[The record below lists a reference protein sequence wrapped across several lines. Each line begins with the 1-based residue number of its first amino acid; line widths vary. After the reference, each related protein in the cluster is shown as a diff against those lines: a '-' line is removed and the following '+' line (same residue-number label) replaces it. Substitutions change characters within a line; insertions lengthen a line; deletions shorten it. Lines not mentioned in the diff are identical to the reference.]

1 MSDTLVNVALVLVF
15 ILIGGVF
22 AATELALVSLREGQ
36 AKALAARGKRGAR
49 VARLVEDPNRF
60 LAAVQVGVTLAGFLS
75 AAFGAARLAVPVSD
89 LLTDAGMSTGAS
101 DTVALVLVTLV
112 ISYFSLVFSELAP
125 KRLALQ
131 RPEGVSMLFAPAL
144 DRIASLSRP
153 VIWLLSKSTDLVV
166 RLLGGDPHSK
176 GEAIT
181 EEELR
186 DMVAAHES
194 LTKDERKLIDD
205 VFAAGE
211 RQLREVMLPRT
222 EVAFLDAGMTL
233 QRALRETAE
242 QPHSRYPVAG
252 TSQDDV
258 IGFLHVRDL
267 MVPAANARGLRVAD
281 VAREVK
287 MLPASKKVLPAMSEM
302 RREGHHMAIVVDEYG
317 GTAGIVTLEDL
328 IEEVIGDIRDEY
340 DVDEGDPLEI
350 RGGEVEADGL
360 LHLDEVRSVTGV
372 SLPDGPYE
380 TLAGYVMATLGHV
393 PRQGEAVE
401 VDGHRLEVSELDGRR
416 IARVRVTPLEPQEQ
430 LEESA

>member
-36 AKALAARGKRGAR
+36 AKALAARSRRGQR

-89 LLTDAGMSTGAS
+89 LLAGAGLSTGAS

-131 RPEGVSMLFAPAL
+131 RPEGVAMAFAPAL

-166 RLLGGDPHSK
+166 RLLGGDPSSQ
-176 GEAIT
+176 GTPIT

-233 QRALRETAE
+233 SRALRETAE

-267 MVPAANARGLRVAD
+267 MVPPANARGLRVAD
-281 VAREVK
+281 VVREVK
-287 MLPASKKVLPAMSEM
+287 MLPASKRVLPAMSEM

-340 DVDEGDPLEI
+340 DVDEGDPLQF

-360 LHLDEVRSVTGV
+360 LHLDEVRTVTGV
-372 SLPDGPYE
+372 SLPEGPYE

-393 PRQGEAVE
+393 PRAGEAVE

-416 IARVRVTPLEPQEQ
+416 ISRVRVTPLERPE

>member
-1 MSDTLVNVALVLVF
+1 MSDTWVNVALVLVF

-36 AKALAARGKRGAR
+36 AKALAARGRRGER

-89 LLTDAGMSTGAS
+89 LLTDAGMGTAAS

-131 RPEGVSMLFAPAL
+131 RPEGIAMAFAPAL

-153 VIWLLSKSTDLVV
+153 VIWLLSKSTDVVV
-166 RLLGGDPHSK
+166 RLLGGDPGSQ
-176 GEAIT
+176 GAPIT

-222 EVAFLDAGMTL
+222 EVAFLDAGMTV

-267 MVPAANARGLRVAD
+267 MVPAAGARGLRVAD

-340 DVDEGDPLEI
+340 DVNEGDPLEI

-360 LHLDEVRSVTGV
+360 LHLDEVRTVTGV

-393 PRQGEAVE
+393 PRAGDAVE

-416 IARVRVTPLEPQEQ
+416 IARVRVTPLE
-430 LEESA
+430 LEETA